1 MRKDTGTRDDGH
13 RQDKRRADVQR
24 MDDVLKELLAQYS
37 VRFPQFKIMIVGR
50 TDEPAA
56 GSH

>member
-13 RQDKRRADVQR
+13 RQDKRQVGVQR

-37 VRFPQFKIMIVGR
+37 ARFPQFKIMLVGR
-50 TDEPAA
+50 NDEPAT